1 MGLLLIKRLE
11 NGTTIG
17 LWRMEEQ
24 PEFFLQSLDLQP
36 VELEEL
42 SKLKGRRIMEWL
54 ACRYLVH
61 DMLLSQGHADRLPVL
76 KDEFGKPHLKGSPL
90 HLSFSHSHDLVA
102 VILADK
108 PTGVDI
114 QAMVEKIERLAH
126 KFMRKDELDSLKL
139 ETKLEHLHFY
149 WGAKEAL
156 YKAYG
161 RKELDFRQNIHIQPF
176 DYQRVGS
183 TTGRIEK
190 EGAAWE
196 FEVFFERFWDYF
208 LVWTI

>member
-11 NGTTIG
+11 SGATIG
-17 LWRMEEQ
+17 LWRMEEA
-24 PEFFLQSLDLQP
+24 PEFFLQSIDLQT

-42 SKLKGRRIMEWL
+42 GKLKGRRIVEWL

-61 DMLLSQGHADRLPVL
+61 EMLLAQGHTDRLPVL
-76 KDEFGKPHLKGSPL
+76 KDEYGKPHLCGSPL

-102 VILADK
+102 VILANQ

-114 QAMVEKIERLAH
+114 QALVEKIERLAL
-126 KFMRKDELDSLKL
+126 KFMREDELASLKNHTRL
-139 ETKLEHLHFY
+139 AHLHFY

-161 RKELDFRQNIHIQPF
+161 RRELDFRQHIRIQPF
-176 DYQRVGS
+176 DYQSVGN
-183 TTGRIEK
+183 TMGQIMKDGEV
-190 EGAAWE
+190 WE

-208 LVWTI
+208 LVWTK